1 MTQLLGLKPS
11 ALPRLRPGS
20 WISLDTE
27 DSGLYP
33 DDGARVSVVS
43 VAWNVADED
52 ACACGGGVPGCIV
65 CAVETDTVRG
75 AAFPFAHGIEA
86 QPWFNGSY
94 ALFGGDE
101 GINFGLDQW
110 FAIIEWIRQCRL
122 RIAMHNGQYDL
133 IMMDTGYADFMPGAA
148 MSGVKLDQW
157 TEWDTMLGCKNL
169 WPTHPKNLADTAK
182 RLNLGKKLGD
192 PVKAWI
198 KKHKA
203 EYVKQGYPSGGS
215 GYDLVPWL
223 TMEAYAAEDAVL
235 TQRLR
240 NMQAAEFAEGYG
252 DWTDFVTKQVPEMK
266 QFVRMERR
274 GLPFPVDLSL
284 EQVSKL
290 EARQGQVGKTLPFTP
305 TKAEAV
311 RFFFTDEVSR
321 RGVKGVGL
329 EPMKRGKPTKREPE
343 GAPSLDAE
351 VLGDMAEQNEP
362 HAADWKLWTD
372 VGRLS
377 SMYYQGYAEKTGTDG
392 RLRARI
398 KQQREETRQSAGM
411 ADRLSIERVNLQA
424 IPQDRKLKKALEGLD
439 MPSVRQMIA
448 WEVAENYPGWRLTE
462 LDLSQAELRA
472 GALLADC
479 KPMLKAFH
487 EGADLHQQTADKVG
501 TERQVGKVSN
511 FSLIFDA
518 GPFTFQSMIK
528 AQAGIKIS
536 FDEAKNIVYPWKRT
550 YPEYRRMA
558 DKWQTFVEN
567 NGYVPLVNGQNRWF
581 LPREDPRKGWNQVV
595 QGSIQQLFQEWL
607 LAAEDICEAAEV
619 FARADYEGIGGAGPL
634 MCVHDS
640 IICLIPEDTAGT
652 IEALISDAALRLWE
666 DFFPGVPGA
675 VDSKQFGKG

>member
-1 MTQLLGLKPS
+1 MTQLLGLKPT
-11 ALPRLRPGS
+11 ALPQLRPGS

-43 VAWNVADED
+43 VAWDGDDEIRD
-52 ACACGGGVPGCIV
+52 AGDDVLRPG
-65 CAVETDTVRG
+65 TVRG
-75 AAFPFAHGIEA
+75 AAFPFAHGIEC
-86 QPWFNGSY
+86 QPWFNGAM
-94 ALFGGDE
+94 ALFGGDD
-101 GINFGLDQW
+101 GINLP
-110 FAIIEWIRQCRL
+110 AAEWLALARWL
-122 RIAMHNGQYDL
+122 GDKRISMHNAQYDL
-133 IMMDTGYADFMPGAA
+133 IMMDAGLPEWAPAGPRSMT
-148 MSGVKLDQW
+148 LDQW
-157 TEWDTMLGCKNL
+157 VEWDTMLGCKNL
-169 WPTHPKNLADTAK
+169 WPNHPKGLGPTAT
-182 RLNLGKKLGD
+182 RLKLGKKLGD
-192 PVKAWI
+192 PVHAWI

-223 TMEAYAAEDAVL
+223 TMEGYAAEDAIL
-235 TQRLR
+235 TQKLR
-240 NMQAAEFAEGYG
+240 NLQAAEFAEGYG
-252 DWTDFVTKQVPEMK
+252 DWTDFVTKQMPLMK

-274 GLPFPVDLSL
+274 GLPYPPDVSL
-284 EQVSKL
+284 DQVAKL
-290 EARQGQVGKTLPFTP
+290 ETRQHTVGKTLPFTP

-321 RGVKGVGL
+321 RGAKGLNL
-329 EPMKRGKPTKREPE
+329 EPVKRGKPTTKEPL

-372 VGRLS
+372 LGRLA
-377 SMYYQGYAEKTGTDG
+377 SMYYLGYAEKTGTDR

-398 KQQREETRQSAGM
+398 KQQREETRTSAGM

-424 IPQDRKLKKALEGLD
+424 IPQDRKLKKALEGMD
-439 MPSVRQMIA
+439 MPSVRTLIA
-448 WEVAENYPGWRLTE
+448 TEVATNYPGWRLTE

-472 GALLADC
+472 GALLANC

-518 GPFTFQSMIK
+518 GPFTFQTMIK
-528 AQAGIKIS
+528 AQAGIKLS
-536 FDEAKNIVYPWKRT
+536 FAEAKNIVYPWKRT
-550 YPEYRRMA
+550 YPEYKRMA
-558 DKWQTFVEN
+558 DKWEAFVKD

-607 LAAEDICEAAEV
+607 LATEDICEAAGV
-619 FARADYEGIGGAGPL
+619 FARAEHEGIGGAGPL

-640 IICLIPEDTAGT
+640 NICLLPEDTADM
-652 IEALISDAALRLWE
+652 IEAMIKDAALSLWE

-675 VDSKQFGKG
+675 VDAKQFGKG